1 MAVSSLK
8 YRADKAV
15 EESSRGVIVYDGRP
29 AEFFDWEFRTSLKY
43 EILKTESD
51 AGKRV
56 KIINQVIDG
65 LRGDA
70 LQTAQDLGIDELIK
84 NDGLDKLI
92 KEIKEMVFPQK
103 NLEAKELYDAG
114 HLKTGI
120 LCRQRGESMLSFISL
135 SMRIISL

>member
-84 NDGLDKLI
+84 NEGLDKLI

-103 NLEAKELYDAG
+103 NLEAKELYDVG
-114 HLKTGI
+114 HLKTGM
-120 LCRQRGESMLSFISL
+120 LCRQRGDFCKEQC
-135 SMRIISL
+135 

>member
-8 YRADKAV
+8 YRADKGV
-15 EESSRGVIVYDGRP
+15 EESSKGVIVYDGRP

-84 NDGLDKLI
+84 DAGLDNLI
-92 KEIKEMVFPQK
+92 KAIKEMVFP
-103 NLEAKELYDAG
+103 
-114 HLKTGI
+114 
-120 LCRQRGESMLSFISL
+120 
-135 SMRIISL
+135 